1 MNNKMTIFITQAIG
15 YNGNLLYYENI
26 LNGVFQKETNF
37 KVFYSDKDR
46 KLASGILLEKK
57 VKLFRFKFDLKRSL
71 YHYNINL
78 ISPSFILELVKERPK
93 KIIISE
99 FSIISFYVILYATF
113 FKVKIVQLIEND
125 PKFVQKKHSLFRVFY
140 RKFITLGVNK
150 IIVNN
155 NFGKEYCT
163 LKLKVNAD
171 KVIILP
177 YLTSEI
183 LPKYKTKIQDNKQIT
198 FLFVGQ
204 IHRRKGVYQ
213 LLEAIDILVHKNGI
227 KKIKVLAVG
236 DGADF
241 VKAKEFCKKLNI
253 DSYIEFTGRV
263 NYSELSHYFAKSD
276 VFMNLT
282 LGDYRALVGFEALSQ
297 GLPLIYSKYDGA
309 YSEVVINKKNG
320 FIIDPKNI
328 SEITT
333 SMTYFINNSSE
344 ILKLSK
350 KSKEIFN
357 KYSFDTISN
366 NWVKIINL

>member
-1 MNNKMTIFITQAIG
+1 MTIFITQAIG

-163 LKLKVNAD
+163 
-171 KVIILP
+171 
-177 YLTSEI
+177 
-183 LPKYKTKIQDNKQIT
+183 
-198 FLFVGQ
+198 
-204 IHRRKGVYQ
+204 
-213 LLEAIDILVHKNGI
+213 
-227 KKIKVLAVG
+227 
-236 DGADF
+236 
-241 VKAKEFCKKLNI
+241 
-253 DSYIEFTGRV
+253 
-263 NYSELSHYFAKSD
+263 
-276 VFMNLT
+276 
-282 LGDYRALVGFEALSQ
+282 
-297 GLPLIYSKYDGA
+297 
-309 YSEVVINKKNG
+309 
-320 FIIDPKNI
+320 
-328 SEITT
+328 
-333 SMTYFINNSSE
+333 
-344 ILKLSK
+344 
-350 KSKEIFN
+350 
-357 KYSFDTISN
+357 
-366 NWVKIINL
+366 